1 MLQLHNPRTTHERV
15 ITEDTGSIIGRNRK
29 VSSRKKILNSV
40 DSKILPTFSGDV
52 LEYLPLRK
60 CYFHYDLRLCPS
72 I

>member
-40 DSKILPTFSGDV
+40 VSAYINSSF
-52 LEYLPLRK
+52 
-60 CYFHYDLRLCPS
+60 PS
-72 I
+72 RFIIS